1 MPSSRL
7 ERRIS
12 SETKRLNRVMR
23 HSHLMKDIPSQSRMR
38 PAFTL
43 IELLVVIA
51 IIAILAG
58 LLLPALS
65 AAKGK
70 AIRIQC
76 ANNNKQIGLAVHMY
90 CSDYNDRM
98 AYPNWNAPWTYADGN
113 PIPGWLYTPDG
124 NAPPNLLYPPYS
136 TNPQKAYE
144 GGLLF
149 TYINKNMAVYR
160 CPLDKTNDPS
170 MFWAQR
176 ANKLSTYVM
185 TGAVCGYGKIAP
197 NTYMQSAFRQD
208 GFLMWEPDGVLYG
221 AGSWNDAS
229 SGGNDGVGRNHG
241 KTGGNFLGID
251 GRVQSIKYD
260 VWYQEANNQPGP
272 NRVWC
277 NPGTADGH

>member
-1 MPSSRL
+1 
-7 ERRIS
+7 
-12 SETKRLNRVMR
+12 
-23 HSHLMKDIPSQSRMR
+23 MR

-58 LLLPALS
+58 MLLPALS

-76 ANNNKQIGLAVHMY
+76 ANNNKQLGLAVHMY
-90 CSDYNDRM
+90 CSDYNDSM
-98 AYPNWNAPWTYADGN
+98 TYPNWNAPWTYADGN

-149 TYINKNMAVYR
+149 TYISKNMAVYR
-160 CPLDKTNDPS
+160 CPFDKTNNPN

-185 TGAVCGYGKIAP
+185 NGAVCGYGGIAP
-197 NTYMQSAFRQD
+197 KSYKQSQFRQD
-208 GFLMWEPDGVLYG
+208 AFLMWEPDGS
-221 AGSWNDAS
+221 AGGGQSWNDAS
-229 SGGNDGVGRNHG
+229 SSPGYDGIGRNHG
-241 KTGGNFLGID
+241 KTGGCILGLD
-251 GRVQSIKYD
+251 GRVEAIKYD
-260 VWYQEANNQPGP
+260 KWYQEATNNPGP
-272 NRVWC
+272 NRLYC
-277 NPGTADGH
+277 NPGTSDGH